1 MKQVLKFSTSL
12 GLSGK
17 LLYRNNL
24 KIRNKYIFSGTSPSI
39 TYSNTNTG
47 SQDVLVTPA
56 PTKIQTEPVDFSS
69 NQPPPNFT
77 SGPPRAPFEPPPPA
91 PPGPLLSG
99 MSSVSGGSVFSSVR
113 CPSPVSDDTLSRY
126 RSSSGSG
133 YASLPLS
140 AVSPYDPSCYPSS
153 AYPAAAA
160 YQQSSY
166 SCLAP
171 VYPPSCFS
179 SVPYQDPLSLAYSSA
194 SLATASS
201 AMSAIPSPDSCLKP
215 ELG

>member
-1 MKQVLKFSTSL
+1 M
-12 GLSGK
+12 
-17 LLYRNNL
+17 
-24 KIRNKYIFSGTSPSI
+24 
-39 TYSNTNTG
+39 
-47 SQDVLVTPA
+47 TPA

-69 NQPPPNFT
+69 SQPPPNFT
-77 SGPPRAPFEPPPPA
+77 SGPPRPPFEPPTAPA
-91 PPGPLLSG
+91 PVLSG
-99 MSSVSGGSVFSSVR
+99 MSSVSGSVFPSVR

-126 RSSSGSG
+126 RSTSGSG

-140 AVSPYDPSCYPSS
+140 AVSPYDSCYPSS

-194 SLATASS
+194 SLASASS
-201 AMSAIPSPDSCLKP
+201 AMSGIPSPDSCLKP

>member
-1 MKQVLKFSTSL
+1 
-12 GLSGK
+12 
-17 LLYRNNL
+17 
-24 KIRNKYIFSGTSPSI
+24 
-39 TYSNTNTG
+39 
-47 SQDVLVTPA
+47 
-56 PTKIQTEPVDFSS
+56 
-69 NQPPPNFT
+69 
-77 SGPPRAPFEPPPPA
+77 
-91 PPGPLLSG
+91 

-179 SVPYQDPLSLAYSSA
+179 SVPYQDPLSLAYTTA
-194 SLATASS
+194 SLSS
-201 AMSAIPSPDSCLKP
+201 TIPSPDSCIKP